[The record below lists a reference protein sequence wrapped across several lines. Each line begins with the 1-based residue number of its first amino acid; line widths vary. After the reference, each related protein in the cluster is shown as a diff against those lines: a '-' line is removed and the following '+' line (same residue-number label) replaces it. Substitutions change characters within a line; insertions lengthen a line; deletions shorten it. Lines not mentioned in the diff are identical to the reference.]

1 MNTPADFSA
10 LVAKSI
16 RMQDVVVV
24 SSSQNAPIAVGKAS
38 LSEIV
43 KYFSKPV
50 AARSFEIR
58 TAEKVFRPDD
68 DQRTGVIPLIEAGVL
83 VTAEKAMQYQE
94 QFTALDIVLCPI
106 GTEFSN
112 GILERAVSAIKE
124 ERANQARSA
133 EGKAEQI
140 NKDALETY
148 KLLKQV
154 LDSMTGVVTAANIKE
169 RMLDQ
174 RVIAAMRP
182 LNGVITKVYGAIH
195 EAAEDLLDGE
205 GRIIASL
212 HGIRPPDDKE
222 AAIALKS
229 ATSALMGGYNMHL
242 FDVAGLAKLFLAGLL
257 LNCFTWGGR
266 KVPSGH
272 EESGAGIIEA
282 MREQG
287 CDLPEGLEDLV
298 RVHSNRDLIGPYVYE
313 VSLNAESTHTDEA
326 ETGIGKTFLV
336 DRDRAGL
343 EPRIKQEHN
352 RSLGFGTGV
361 SNLAGAGIKIL
372 RLEVRMLNKAEHAA
386 VIILALVEEF
396 YERTEGES
404 PEPPHAVMESMLSRT
419 GYSVLDGSE
428 QVHDVSHT
436 MFAKV
441 LIALANTFRILFV
454 GMMVEITDTGIVH
467 KAIRQQVGVGCRG
480 VVIAVDGYLGP
491 VIDICILGDTQL
503 PWPEKGLGE
512 MQPAEFVSIRMN
524 EKKSVPYRFL
534 IPLGVSAKRRV
545 FGKMIS
551 CVGIVSAKTFGNFQ
565 CIIDR
570 HVPEI
575 AQYYRGRERAQA

>member
-1 MNTPADFSA
+1 MNASADFSA

-16 RMQDVVVV
+16 RMQDMVFA
-24 SSSQNAPIAVGKAS
+24 SFGQNITIAVGRAS
-38 LSEIV
+38 LAELA
-43 KYFSKPV
+43 KYFSKPA
-50 AARSFEIR
+50 AARPFEIYM
-58 TAEKVFRPDD
+58 AEKIYRPED
-68 DQRTGVIPLIEAGVL
+68 DQRTGVPLIEAGVL
-83 VTAEKAMQYQE
+83 VTPDKAVKYQE
-94 QFTALDIVLCPI
+94 QFTALDIVLCQN
-106 GTEFSN
+106 GTEFN
-112 GILERAVSAIKE
+112 DRILERAISAIQE
-124 ERANQARSA
+124 ERAKQTRTAQ
-133 EGKAEQI
+133 EKAEQI
-140 NKDALETY
+140 SKDALEAY
-148 KLLKQV
+148 KLLKQI
-154 LDSMTGVVTAANIKE
+154 LDSLTGVESPIKE
-169 RMLDQ
+169 RMLDP
-174 RVIAAMRP
+174 RVMGSLRM
-182 LNGVITKVYGAIH
+182 LNGVITRVYGAIH
-195 EAAEDLLDGE
+195 EAAEDLLDGK

-212 HGIRPPDDKE
+212 RGIHPPSDKE
-222 AAIALKS
+222 AEIALKT
-229 ATSALMGGYNMHL
+229 ATSAMMCGYNMRL
-242 FDVAGLAKLFLAGLL
+242 FDTSGLAKLFLAGLL
-257 LNCFTWGGR
+257 LNCFNWGGR

-272 EESGAGIIEA
+272 EENSAGIVEA

-298 RVHSNRDLIGPYVYE
+298 RVHSNRELVGRNVYE
-313 VSLNAESTHTDEA
+313 VVLNAESTHTDES

-343 EPRIKQEHN
+343 ESRITQEHN

-361 SNLAGAGIKIL
+361 SNLAGAGIKNL
-372 RLEVRMLNKAEHAA
+372 RLEVRMLNEAGHAA

-396 YERTEGES
+396 YERTDGER

-512 MQPAEFVSIRMN
+512 MQPAEFVNIRMN
-524 EKKSVPYRFL
+524 EKKGVPYRFL

-545 FGKMIS
+545 FSKMIS

-565 CIIDR
+565 HIVER
-570 HVPEI
+570 HVPVI
-575 AQYYRGRERAQA
+575 AQYYRGRDRTPAGQ